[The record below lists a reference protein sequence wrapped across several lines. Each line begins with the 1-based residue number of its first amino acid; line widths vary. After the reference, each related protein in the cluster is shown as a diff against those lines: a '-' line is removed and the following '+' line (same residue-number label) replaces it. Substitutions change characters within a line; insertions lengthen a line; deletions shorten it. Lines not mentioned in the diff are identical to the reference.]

1 MDPLMPASPHVL
13 LILSDEHRGQAMG
26 HAGDVNLR
34 TPEMDRLAA
43 EGASFRRAYANCPIC
58 TPSRGTIFTGRHAH
72 AGPIRGFFE
81 SFQPGAPTIATEF
94 RKAGYQTAYFGKW
107 HGSQVY
113 SEVPAVVRESPER
126 WGGIP
131 NRTPEHMRGGF
142 QDWFAFEINN
152 KPFDG
157 FYYHQSEVEPRAMT
171 GFQTDWL
178 TDLAIDYLR
187 KHDPEQPL
195 FMVLSIEPPHFPLD
209 APERFKRFDPANL
222 SVRPNFIDTP
232 EHRRDLAMYYAM
244 IENLDWNI
252 GRLRG
257 ALATLTG
264 FDNLVTAY
272 VSDHGE
278 YAGSHARSQRKEH
291 PHEESVRIP
300 AIFHYP
306 AVIHA
311 QGAVEGLFSLV
322 DLAPTLL
329 GLTELGV
336 PAWMQGRDFSPHLR
350 GRSMELPREVLLEMT
365 GSPRWNLDFSDWR
378 GFVDDKT
385 KYAFYETGFEVL
397 FDLEEDPYEME
408 NLASRDPARCRR
420 CRNLLLH
427 LLRET
432 REPYFDVIM
441 EHGVP
446 MPPKIVSVDPEES
459 TRTTPWMGMDD
470 DAGRIIS

>member
-1 MDPLMPASPHVL
+1 MSKAISKRPHVL

-34 TPEMDRLAA
+34 TPAMDRLAA

-81 SFQPGAPTIATEF
+81 SFQPGAPTLATEF

-107 HGSQVY
+107 HGSRVF
-113 SEVPAVVRESPER
+113 SEVPAVVRENLER

-157 FYYHQSEVEPRAMT
+157 FYYHQSELDPRAMK

-187 KHDPEQPL
+187 QHDPEQPL

-209 APERFKRFDPANL
+209 APDRFKRFEPANL
-222 SVRPNFIDTP
+222 SVRLNFVDTP
-232 EHRRDLAMYYAM
+232 EHRNDLAMYYAM

-252 GRLRG
+252 GRLRDALG
-257 ALATLTG
+257 ALTG
-264 FDNLVTAY
+264 FEHLVTAY
-272 VSDHGE
+272 ISDHGE

-300 AIFHYP
+300 AIIHYP
-306 AVIHA
+306 GMIPA
-311 QGAVEGLFSLV
+311 QGSIDGLFSLV
-322 DLAPTLL
+322 HLAPTLL
-329 GLTELGV
+329 GLSGLV
-336 PAWMQGRDFSPHLR
+336 APAWMQGNDFSPHLR
-350 GRSMELPREVLLEMT
+350 GQSMELPREVLLEMT

-378 GFVDDKT
+378 GFVDGKI
-385 KYAFYETGFEVL
+385 KYAFYETGFEML
-397 FDLEEDPYEME
+397 FDLEADPYEMN
-408 NLASRDPARCRR
+408 NLAPQDPERCRG
-420 CRNLLLH
+420 CRERLLN
-427 LLRET
+427 LLRES

-441 EHGVP
+441 EHGVSLP
-446 MPPKIVSVDPEES
+446 EDICSVDSALS
-459 TRTTPWMGMDD
+459 TRTTPWMGLRK
-470 DAGRIIS
+470 GGGTP